1 MPQSQKAG
9 GYGIEKMLYFGEK
22 KRIGMALPLTLIVLV
37 VAGAMVAVSMYFI
50 ENMMSTTKMKT
61 DNEFRLNAA
70 LAGIEKGKQWILEE
84 IDKPESTSALKP
96 SPVISIDVV
105 GDLDDLKLHSISGT
119 VGNIPF
125 TTDIYFLLYT
135 AKSDIEFQK
144 GMPPMVSLSFS
155 IDWENSSQVQRQS
168 YDASNRGGGS
178 PEGFFTDSGVYRA
191 YLIRSTSEMNGISK
205 TVDQA
210 VYMKKTW

>member
-1 MPQSQKAG
+1 MK
-9 GYGIEKMLYFGEK
+9 KMLYFGEK

-135 AKSDIEFQK
+135 AKSDIECFLK
-144 GMPPMVSLSFS
+144 GG
-155 IDWENSSQVQRQS
+155 QVVV
-168 YDASNRGGGS
+168 
-178 PEGFFTDSGVYRA
+178 EGCKR
-191 YLIRSTSEMNGISK
+191 
-205 TVDQA
+205 
-210 VYMKKTW
+210 